1 MVGNQRFSTMSPAWP
16 RVSFVSGWRV
26 ACYSGL
32 QQLPW
37 DHAADCVMLRPPF
50 AAMSRQDSQEHFA

>member
-1 MVGNQRFSTMSPAWP
+1 MVVGRRFSTMSPARP

-26 ACYSGL
+26 ACYSRL

-37 DHAADCVMLRPPF
+37 DHAADCVMPPPPF